1 MNKHKTM
8 GVSKWTIMAQ
18 VDEFLR
24 QHDIIHMRDYGWSLQ
39 GPTLIYM
46 GETNVFSH
54 LKPNEI
60 QWILGLGAH
69 FLVQP

>member
-1 MNKHKTM
+1 
-8 GVSKWTIMAQ
+8 MAQ

-60 QWILGLGAH
+60 QRILDLGAH

>member
-1 MNKHKTM
+1 MNKRK
-8 GVSKWTIMAQ
+8 IIAQ

-24 QHDIIHMRDYGWSLQ
+24 QHDIIHMRDYAWSLQ
-39 GPTLIYM
+39 GPTLIYI

-60 QWILGLGAH
+60 KRILDLGAH